1 MTKKASLIGL
11 YLLAVVLIG
20 FYVLSASR
28 LAHVVATN
36 MPKVNPYLN
45 VVIVDLVGVLPLV
58 YLPFL
63 WSAFPSRVMRV
74 LLVVC
79 ILVLALGITYINIQ
93 AWR

>member
-1 MTKKASLIGL
+1 MTKKVSLIGL
-11 YLLAVVLIG
+11 YLLAVALIG

-45 VVIVDLVGVLPLV
+45 VVIADLVGVFPLI

-63 WSAFPSRVMRV
+63 WKAFPSKTMRV

-79 ILVLALGITYINIQ
+79 VLFLALGITYINIQ